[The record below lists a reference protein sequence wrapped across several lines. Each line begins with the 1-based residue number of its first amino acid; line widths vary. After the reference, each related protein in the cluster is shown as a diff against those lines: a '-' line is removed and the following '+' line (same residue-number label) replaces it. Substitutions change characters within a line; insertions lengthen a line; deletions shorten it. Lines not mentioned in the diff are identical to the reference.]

1 MKELEVIEAALNL
14 ATTKG
19 CYTLADT
26 SAILNALQGLAKALE
41 HINDKP
47 DVEFGEIVEE

>member
-19 CYTLADT
+19 AFNLQDT
-26 SAILNALQGLAKALE
+26 AAILNALHCIKEQLTPK
-41 HINDKP
+41 
-47 DVEFGEIVEE
+47 EIKLK